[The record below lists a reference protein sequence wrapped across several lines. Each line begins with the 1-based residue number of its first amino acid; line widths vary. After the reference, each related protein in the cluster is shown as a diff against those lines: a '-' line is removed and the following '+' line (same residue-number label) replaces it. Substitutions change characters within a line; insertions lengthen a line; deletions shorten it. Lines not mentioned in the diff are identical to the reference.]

1 MILICLY
8 KHVKYVFKWYLSII
22 LCPILSL
29 LVFVRLSNMLKID
42 LLLFLT
48 VCDLETSSFHF
59 ICDLIDRIFTKIRK
73 LSENCIL
80 RSYSCSC
87 LSCNCTVEL
96 IYWTYLCTT
105 ILHSV
110 LSVMTLYSQKI
121 FLFYSASTILSKN

>member
-8 KHVKYVFKWYLSII
+8 KHVKHILEWYLPII
-22 LCPILSL
+22 LRPIFSL
-29 LVFVRLSNMLKID
+29 LVFVRLSNMLEIH

-48 VCDLETSSFHF
+48 VCYLEASSFHF
-59 ICDLIDRIFTKIRK
+59 ICDLIDCIFTKIRK
-73 LSENCIL
+73 LSEDNIL
-80 RSYSCSC
+80 WSYSCSC

-110 LSVMTLYSQKI
+110 LSIMTLYS
-121 FLFYSASTILSKN
+121 